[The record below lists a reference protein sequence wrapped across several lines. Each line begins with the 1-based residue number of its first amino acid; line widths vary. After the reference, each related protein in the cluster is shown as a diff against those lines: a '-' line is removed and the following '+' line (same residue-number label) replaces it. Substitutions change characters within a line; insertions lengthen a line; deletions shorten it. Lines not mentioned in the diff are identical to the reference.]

1 MQIKPILARAAR
13 AAVPIVLLAGGF
25 LAIVCRPPNRMCR
38 IVPAA
43 SDIQQNH
50 LKHVAKN
57 SASDG
62 FRVISPSIVCGRCHD
77 PKAHTIIP

>member
-1 MQIKPILARAAR
+1 MLLRSIRFAAPLVLIT
-13 AAVPIVLLAGGF
+13 AAF
-25 LAIVCRPPNRMCR
+25 LAIVYRTPNRMCR